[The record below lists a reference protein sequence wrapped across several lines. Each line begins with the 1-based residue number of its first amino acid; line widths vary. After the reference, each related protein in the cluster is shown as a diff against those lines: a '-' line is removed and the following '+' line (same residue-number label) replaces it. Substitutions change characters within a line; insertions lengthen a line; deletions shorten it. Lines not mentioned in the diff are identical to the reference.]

1 MGIDMKINQGKVM
14 TVTIGRRGRTDE
26 ERKRW
31 NRLLGIDP
39 IRVIAYSDVAGMV
52 ARGVSIGRIA
62 YDHFNPPSE
71 ESVWDPPFDSPVP
84 TGPGGIVNAPLL
96 NGENEVRIFIE
107 REEEKPE
114 NTDVTTYML
123 SVEDGQAALAFL
135 KEDDDPFPPCEGES
149 LWVAESF
156 LSGTWSTK
164 AKLPL
169 NGPFDP
175 GKLVLPFAACTSA
188 SGKTYRFLLLDRAK
202 YDGMPLDMEFCDWSK
217 TGFSTGPVI
226 DVWREGTD
234 GKRPYYGPWSGMEEP
249 NRDGLIR

>member
-1 MGIDMKINQGKVM
+1 MTEYTM
-14 TVTIGRRGRTDE
+14 TVEIGRRGLTDE

-31 NRLLGIDP
+31 NRLFNVNPL
-39 IRVIAYSDVAGMV
+39 RVLAHSTIERV
-52 ARGVSIGRIA
+52 ARGVSIGRIP

-84 TGPGGIVNAPLL
+84 NAPGGIVNAPLL
-96 NGENEVRIFIE
+96 NGENEVRIGIE
-107 REEEKPE
+107 SAGNGTEGVK
-114 NTDVTTYML
+114 VTTYTL
-123 SVEDGQAALAFL
+123 SVEDGSAALAFL
-135 KEDDDPFPPCEGES
+135 KDDGNPFPPCEGES

-164 AKLPL
+164 SKLPV

-175 GKLVLPFAACTSA
+175 EKLVLPFASCTSA
-188 SGKTYRFLLLDRAK
+188 SGKTYRFLLIDKAE
-202 YDGMPLDMEFCDWSK
+202 YDGMPLDMAFYDRTK

-226 DVWREGTD
+226 DVWRECAD

-249 NRDGLIR
+249 NRDDLIR